1 MGIETEYG
9 VLSPGRPLA
18 NPMLMSS
25 QVVTTYRAL
34 VPRPGARPPRWDY
47 DDEDPLQDARG
58 FHLQRASAHPS
69 LLTDDPSRPAP
80 AGPVAGTGAGTGA
93 PTEGAAVPP
102 SAAVSSVAPGS
113 RGRRGDARTSEPQE
127 VERPSGEDYDDP
139 SAANCI
145 LTNGARLYV
154 DHAHP
159 EYSSPEVTGPLD
171 GVLWDVAGEQ
181 VMLAA
186 VRALAEVPGGE
197 VVLYKNNVD
206 GKGASYGTHENY
218 LVDREVP
225 FGTLVEVLTPFLV
238 TRQVFAGS
246 GRVGLGPTG
255 AEAGFQLSQ
264 RADYIEAEVGLETTL
279 RRPIVNTR
287 DEPHAD
293 RARWRRLH
301 LIVGDANL
309 FEVATYLKLGT
320 TSLVLWVAEHL
331 DELAAAGVPARQELA
346 ALRLADPVA
355 AVQRVSRDLDLTA
368 TLELADGRRLTA
380 LEVQEAYVDVVRRA
394 LAALG
399 DAADGQAGGEDTDT
413 TADAETDTVVARW
426 RSVLRRLATD
436 PASCLREV
444 EWVAK
449 RRVLEGLRSRDNL
462 SWDHPRLHALDL
474 QWSDVRPERGIY
486 HRLVAS
492 GAVERLVD
500 DARVADAVH
509 HPPADTRA
517 WFRGEVMARY
527 PDEVSAASWDS
538 VIFDVEGS
546 PALQRVPMLDPTR
559 GTRRHIGS
567 LLDASPDAAA
577 LLKGLRGGG

>member
-9 VLSPGRPLA
+9 VLAPGRPLA

-34 VPRPGARPPRWDY
+34 VPRPGARPPARWDY

-69 LLTDDPSRPAP
+69 LLTDDPARPAP
-80 AGPVAGTGAGTGA
+80 SGPTAGGVAG
-93 PTEGAAVPP
+93 EGAAVPA
-102 SAAVSSVAPGS
+102 SASVAAAATGG
-113 RGRRGDARTSEPQE
+113 RGRRGDARTGEPQE
-127 VERPSGEDYDDP
+127 VERPSAEDYDDP

-171 GVLWDVAGEQ
+171 GVLWDVAGER

-186 VRALAEVPGGE
+186 VRSMAQVPGGE

-218 LVDREVP
+218 LVDRGLP

-246 GRVGLGPTG
+246 GRVGIGPTG
-255 AEAGFQLSQ
+255 AEAGYQLSQ

-301 LIVGDANL
+301 LIMGDANL

-331 DELAAAGVPARQELA
+331 DELAAAGVPAREEIA

-355 AVQRVSRDLDLTA
+355 DVQRVSRDLDLTA

-380 LEVQEAYVDVVRRA
+380 LEVQQAYVDLVERS

-399 DAADGQAGGEDTDT
+399 GAAGGGP
-413 TADAETDTVVARW
+413 DAETAAVVERW
-426 RSVLRRLATD
+426 RSVVHRLATD

-449 RRVLEGLRSRDNL
+449 RRVLEGLRSRDGL
-462 SWDHPRLHALDL
+462 DWDHPRLRALDL

-500 DARVADAVH
+500 DESVADAVH
-509 HPPADTRA
+509 HPPTDTRA

-538 VIFDVEGS
+538 VIFDVDGA

-567 LLDASPDAAA
+567 LLDASADAAA
-577 LLKGLRGGG
+577 LLKGLRGEG

>member
-9 VLSPGRPLA
+9 VLAPGRPMA

-25 QVVTTYRAL
+25 QVVMTYRAL
-34 VPRPGARPPRWDY
+34 VASAGARPPARWDY

-69 LLTDDPSRPAP
+69 LLTDDPTRPAP
-80 AGPVAGTGAGTGA
+80 SGPLSSGSSSGSSSGGTPASARVASTTGTAGGTA
-93 PTEGAAVPP
+93 
-102 SAAVSSVAPGS
+102 
-113 RGRRGDARTSEPQE
+113 RGRAARAVRQEPEE
-127 VERPSGEDYDDP
+127 VERPSVEDYDDP

-159 EYSSPEVTGPLD
+159 EYSSPEVTGPRD
-171 GVLWDVAGEQ
+171 GVLWDVAGER

-186 VRALAEVPGGE
+186 VRSLAQVPGGD

-218 LVDREVP
+218 LVDRALP
-225 FGTLVEVLTPFLV
+225 FGTLVELLTPFLV

-293 RARWRRLH
+293 RTRWRRLH
-301 LIVGDANL
+301 LIIGDANL
-309 FEVATYLKLGT
+309 FEVATFLKLGT
-320 TSLVLWVAEHL
+320 TSLVLWVLEHL
-331 DELAAAGVPARQELA
+331 DELAEAGVPAREELA
-346 ALRLADPVA
+346 ALRLSDPVA
-355 AVQRVSRDLDLTA
+355 DVQRVSRDLALSA
-368 TLELADGRRLTA
+368 PLELVDGRRLTA
-380 LEVQEAYVDVVRRA
+380 LEVQEAYADVVARSV
-394 LAALG
+394 AALSASG
-399 DAADGQAGGEDTDT
+399 AAAGGTPGDDE
-413 TADAETDTVVARW
+413 TAQVLDRW
-426 RSVLRRLATD
+426 RSVLHRLGTD
-436 PASCLREV
+436 PSTCAREV

-449 RRVLEGLRSRDNL
+449 RRLLERMRTRDGLG
-462 SWDHPRLHALDL
+462 WDHPRLHTLDL
-474 QWSDVRPERGIY
+474 QWTDVRPERGIY

-500 DARVADAVH
+500 EERVADAVH
-509 HPPADTRA
+509 HAPADTRA

-527 PDEVSAASWDS
+527 ADQVSAASWDS
-538 VIFDVEGS
+538 VIFDVPGAA
-546 PALQRVPMLDPTR
+546 ALQRVPMLDPSR
-559 GTRRHIGS
+559 GTRAHIGA

-577 LLKGLRGGG
+577 LLKGLRGEG

>member
-9 VLSPGRPLA
+9 VLAPGRPMA

-25 QVVTTYRAL
+25 QVVMTYRAL
-34 VPRPGARPPRWDY
+34 VARAGGRPPARWDY

-80 AGPVAGTGAGTGA
+80 SGPSSSGPTSGSTPASAQVASAAGT
-93 PTEGAAVPP
+93 
-102 SAAVSSVAPGS
+102 PGSS
-113 RGRRGDARTSEPQE
+113 RGRARPVRQEPEE
-127 VERPSGEDYDDP
+127 VERPSVEDYDDP

-159 EYSSPEVTGPLD
+159 EYSSPEVTGPRD
-171 GVLWDVAGEQ
+171 GVLWDVAGER

-186 VRALAEVPGGE
+186 VRSLAEVPGGE

-206 GKGASYGTHENY
+206 GKGASYGTHENF
-218 LVDREVP
+218 LVDRALP
-225 FGTLVEVLTPFLV
+225 FGTLVALLTPFLV

-255 AEAGFQLSQ
+255 SDAGFQLSQ

-293 RARWRRLH
+293 RTRWRRLH
-301 LIVGDANL
+301 LIIGDANL
-309 FEVATYLKLGT
+309 FEVATFLKLGT
-320 TSLVLWVAEHL
+320 TSLVLWVLEHL
-331 DELAAAGVPARQELA
+331 DELAQAGVPAREELA

-355 AVQRVSRDLDLTA
+355 DVQRVSRDLTLA
-368 TLELADGRRLTA
+368 VPLELADGRRLTA
-380 LEVQEAYVDVVRRA
+380 LEVQEAYADVVARSVAA
-394 LAALG
+394 LAAAG
-399 DAADGQAGGEDTDT
+399 TAAGSAGG
-413 TADAETDTVVARW
+413 TAASDAPGDDETAAVLDRW
-426 RSVLRRLATD
+426 RSVLHRLGTD
-436 PASCLREV
+436 PSTCAREV

-449 RRVLEGLRSRDNL
+449 HRLLERMRSRDGL
-462 SWDHPRLHALDL
+462 GWDHPRLHALDL
-474 QWSDVRPERGIY
+474 QWTDVRPERGVY

-500 DARVADAVH
+500 DERVADAVH
-509 HPPADTRA
+509 HAPADTRA

-527 PDEVSAASWDS
+527 ADQVSAASWDS
-538 VIFDVEGS
+538 VIFDVPGAA
-546 PALQRVPMLDPTR
+546 ALQRVPMLDPSR
-559 GTRRHIGS
+559 GTRAHIGA

-577 LLKGLRGGG
+577 LLKGLRGDG

>member
-9 VLSPGRPLA
+9 VLAPGRPMA

-25 QVVTTYRAL
+25 QVVMTYRAL
-34 VPRPGARPPRWDY
+34 VAQAGARPPARWDY

-58 FHLQRASAHPS
+58 FHLQRAAAHPS

-80 AGPVAGTGAGTGA
+80 SGPTASGSTPASAQVASAAGTPGT
-93 PTEGAAVPP
+93 P
-102 SAAVSSVAPGS
+102 
-113 RGRRGDARTSEPQE
+113 GRRAQRVRQEPEE
-127 VERPSGEDYDDP
+127 VERPAAEDYDDP

-159 EYSSPEVTGPLD
+159 EYSSPEVMGPRD

-186 VRALAEVPGGE
+186 VRALAEVPGGD

-218 LVDREVP
+218 LVDRALP
-225 FGTLVEVLTPFLV
+225 FATLVELLTPFLV
-238 TRQVFAGS
+238 TRQVFTGS

-255 AEAGFQLSQ
+255 AEPGFQISQ

-293 RARWRRLH
+293 RTRWRRLH
-301 LIVGDANL
+301 LIIGDANL
-309 FEVATYLKLGT
+309 FEVATFLKLGT
-320 TSLVLWVAEHL
+320 TSLVLWVLEHL
-331 DELAAAGVPARQELA
+331 DELAEAGVEAREELA

-355 AVQRVSRDLDLTA
+355 DVQRVSRDLTLTA
-368 TLELADGRRLTA
+368 PLELADGRRLTA
-380 LEVQEAYVDVVRRA
+380 LQVQEAYADVVARAVAA
-394 LAALG
+394 LAGATG
-399 DAADGQAGGEDTDT
+399 AVDG
-413 TADAETDTVVARW
+413 ETSDVLDRW
-426 RSVLRRLATD
+426 RSVLSRLATD
-436 PASCLREV
+436 PATCAREV

-449 RRVLEGLRSRDNL
+449 HRLLERMRSRDGL
-462 SWDHPRLHALDL
+462 GWDHPRLHALDL
-474 QWSDVRPERGIY
+474 QWTDVRPERGIY
-486 HRLVAS
+486 HRLLAS

-500 DARVADAVH
+500 DASVADAVLH
-509 HPPADTRA
+509 APTDTRA

-527 PDEVSAASWDS
+527 ADQVSAASWDS
-538 VIFDVEGS
+538 VIFDVPGAA
-546 PALQRVPMLDPTR
+546 ALQRVPMLDPSR
-559 GTRRHIGS
+559 GTRQHIGA

-577 LLKGLRGGG
+577 LLKGLRGEG